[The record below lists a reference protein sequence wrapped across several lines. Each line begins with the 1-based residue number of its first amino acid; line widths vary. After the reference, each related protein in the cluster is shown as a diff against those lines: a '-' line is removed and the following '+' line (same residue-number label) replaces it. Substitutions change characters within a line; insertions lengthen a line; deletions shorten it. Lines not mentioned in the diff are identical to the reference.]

1 MVSKLKTIFKSLDL
15 DLIKSE
21 LDRALEEV
29 YRTNFDQL
37 EDEIAYRTN
46 MSGLMQPYIISSIED
61 KLNSTILVMEDSTEQ
76 LKSIKNKEG
85 FTDFLTFNCDIIQ
98 RKINQLQEFYRYKT
112 NSEIEHRFKEYVH
125 TTAKGKTVN
134 IKIEA
139 CTKEQQVKTRS
150 SIQRKILKIVTNL
163 ELILQENDKKNLMRG
178 ADIPERMEH
187 KTQSRK

>member
-1 MVSKLKTIFKSLDL
+1 MAQKLKTIFTSLEL
-15 DLIKSE
+15 DLIKAE
-21 LDRALEEV
+21 LDKALDEV

-76 LKSIKNKEG
+76 LKAIKNREG
-85 FTDFLTFNCDIIQ
+85 FNEFLTFNCDIIQ
-98 RKINQLQEFYRYKT
+98 KKVNQLQEYYRYKT

-125 TTAKGKTVN
+125 TTAKGKTIN
-134 IKIEA
+134 IKLEA
-139 CTKEQQVKTRS
+139 CTKEQQIKTRS
-150 SIQRKILKIVTNL
+150 SIQRKILKIVTNI
-163 ELILQENDKKNLMRG
+163 ELIRQENDKKTLMRG
-178 ADIPERMEH
+178 AEIPERMEH